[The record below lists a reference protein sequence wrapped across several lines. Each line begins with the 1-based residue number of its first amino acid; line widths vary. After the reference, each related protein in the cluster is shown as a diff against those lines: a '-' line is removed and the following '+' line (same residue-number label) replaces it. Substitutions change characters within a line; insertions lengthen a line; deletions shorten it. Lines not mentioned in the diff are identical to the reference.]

1 MDFVDTLQQGYWPFA
16 VKMKIF
22 VNARFLTQPV
32 SGVQRYAIE
41 CSRQIKKLHG
51 DVTFLAPKDILHADI
66 AKELNVTVIGSRKG
80 HLWEQIDLPFYLT
93 KRKSPPLL
101 NLANTG
107 PMWYGN
113 SFVTIHD
120 LAFYH
125 HPEWNSKKFSMWY
138 NIMVPRIAIS
148 SRHVFTVSE
157 TIKGELI
164 KYYRLPAGK
173 ISVTYNGLSQKMLDR
188 GMAGQA
194 GKEKIILSVGTFNI
208 RKNHP
213 NLISGYLNSELN
225 NEYRLVLIGDKNKV
239 FKEGG
244 IDESSLKDNIEIY
257 ATLKEDEL
265 IDMYRKAEI
274 VASLSLYEGFGIPL
288 LEGLYNGCK
297 ILCSDIPVYR
307 EIYGDCATFCDAT
320 NIDAIAA
327 GLRAVV
333 GKEPASPQKVEELM
347 ERYSYRRSAEKIL
360 AAMAAG

>member
-1 MDFVDTLQQGYWPFA
+1 MPFA

-22 VNARFLTQPV
+22 VNARFLTQPI

-51 DVTFLAPKDILHADI
+51 DVTFLAPNDILHTDI
-66 AKELNVTVIGSRKG
+66 AKELNVTVIGSRKR
-80 HLWEQIDLPFYLT
+80 HLWEQIDLPLYLA

-101 NLANTG
+101 NLANTA
-107 PMWYGN
+107 PIWYSN
-113 SFVTIHD
+113 SFATIHD

-138 NIMVPRIAIS
+138 NILIPRVALNSMHI
-148 SRHVFTVSE
+148 FTVSE

-173 ISVTYNGLSQKMLDR
+173 ISVTYNGVSQKMLDR
-188 GMAGQA
+188 GMAGQT

-213 NLISGYLNSELN
+213 NLISGYLASDLH

-239 FKEGG
+239 FKDGG
-244 IDESSLKDNIEIY
+244 IDEATLEHTKIEIY

-320 NIDAIAA
+320 NINAIAA
-327 GLRAVV
+327 GLKALT
-333 GKEPASPQKVEELM
+333 GKEPTSPQKVEELM
-347 ERYSYRRSAEKIL
+347 ERYSYQRSAEKIL
-360 AAMAAG
+360 AVMAAG